1 MKPYLVAILVVV
13 ADRISKW
20 LVMHNMQLHESIDLI
35 GENFLKLTYVQNPG
49 IAFGIQI
56 IPGTFLAIFSIVT
69 SLILIVIIYQQRNQS
84 PLLTFSL
91 SLILGG
97 AIGNVI
103 DRLKYGE
110 VIDFIDVDF
119 PNLIMARWPVFNIAD
134 SAVTIGMCLLAFYL
148 IRQPSH
154 QTTSSTLSSPPPE
167 LH

>member
-1 MKPYLVAILVVV
+1 MKPYLVAILIVV

-20 LVMHNMQLHESIDLI
+20 LVMHNMQLGESIRLI
-35 GENFLKLTYVQNPG
+35 GENFLRFTYVHNPG
-49 IAFGIQI
+49 IAFGIRI
-56 IPGTFLAIFSIVT
+56 IPGTFLAVFSLVT
-69 SLILIVIIYQQRNQS
+69 SLILIVII
-84 PLLTFSL
+84 SL

-134 SAVTIGMCLLAFYL
+134 SAVTIGMCLLAIYL

-154 QTTSSTLSSPPPE
+154 QTTSSTLSAPPPE
-167 LH
+167 LQ